1 MLYYCLFF
9 LFGYHKIKVHFFNCF
24 IFNGIKKYKYYGCL
38 DMIDIK
44 YFINFFFFFFFF

>member
-44 YFINFFFFFFFF
+44 YFINFFFFFFF